1 MAGGERSAVLER
13 TFRST
18 RRFGLR
24 CAAGESD
31 AGGRYAVMPAE
42 GAVEGSDVA
51 EAAIIRDGADAHV
64 GYARICPWEQCGI
77 PGRQGAF
84 PVQVAHM
91 GCVGIPEDATASSF
105 CVIREAV
112 ARYWTDVQT
121 PDIKVT
127 TVG

>member
-1 MAGGERSAVLER
+1 
-13 TFRST
+13 
-18 RRFGLR
+18 
-24 CAAGESD
+24 
-31 AGGRYAVMPAE
+31 MPAE
-42 GAVEGSDVA
+42 GAVEGGDVT

-91 GCVGIPEDATASSF
+91 GCAGVPEDADRIVVLRDNGGR
-105 CVIREAV
+105 C
-112 ARYWTDVQT
+112 RYRTDVQT

-127 TVG
+127 TVV